1 MILPGI
7 EVGDHSIES
16 PGVDGFESRGIDS
29 PLLGR
34 NLQPS
39 QYRRQVGAD
48 EAPLVATNSPA
59 GPVDQLQIVWKGK
72 LNSGT

>member
-7 EVGDHSIES
+7 ETGDHLIES

-34 NLQPS
+34 YSQPR
-39 QYRRQVGAD
+39 QYRGQIGAD
-48 EAPLVATNSPA
+48 ETPLVVKNSPA
-59 GPVDQLQIVWKGK
+59 GPVDQLQIVCKGK
-72 LNSGT
+72 LNTGT